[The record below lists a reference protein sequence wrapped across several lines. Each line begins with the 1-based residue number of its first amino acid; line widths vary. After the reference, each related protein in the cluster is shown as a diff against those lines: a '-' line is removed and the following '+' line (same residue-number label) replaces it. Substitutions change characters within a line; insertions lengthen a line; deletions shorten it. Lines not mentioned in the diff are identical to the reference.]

1 MLFRSNFQV
10 VKITTEETYALR
22 TAVLRADTPTS
33 DPKYAEDSKH
43 GTVHLGIFDADK
55 ILIATSTWVI
65 NPWQDDPSSI
75 AIQLRGMAVATK
87 YQKSGLGKL
96 LLDSGITPKP
106 TTLNMFGLRP
116 AIRRS
121 TFICATI
128 SSQSVTASL
137 RVSPKCLITWSLERF
152 GFSETFNFNAT
163 HQPRQPLRRRQLFCN
178 VW

>member
-1 MLFRSNFQV
+1 MAELSFQV

-65 NPWQDDPSSI
+65 NSWQEDISAI
-75 AIQLRGMAVATK
+75 AIQLRGMAVATS

-96 LLDSGITPKP
+96 LLDSGITHAK
-106 TTLNMFGLRP
+106 THNAKYVWAKARDSALDFYLRNNFVSFGDGF
-116 AIRRS
+116 
-121 TFICATI
+121 TEG
-128 SSQSVTASL
+128 VTQMPHHL
-137 RVSPKCLITWSLERF
+137 VVQK
-152 GFSETFNFNAT
+152 
-163 HQPRQPLRRRQLFCN
+163 LF
-178 VW
+178 

>member
-1 MLFRSNFQV
+1 MAESNFQV

-65 NPWQDDPSSI
+65 NPWQDDPSAI

-96 LLDSGITPKP
+96 LLDSGITHAK
-106 TTLNMFGLRP
+106 THNAKYVWAKARDTALNFYLRND
-116 AIRRS
+116 
-121 TFICATI
+121 FK
-128 SSQSVTASL
+128 SVGD
-137 RVSPKCLITWSLERF
+137 
-152 GFSETFNFNAT
+152 GFTEGVTQMP
-163 HQPRQPLRRRQLFCN
+163 HHLVVQKLL
-178 VW
+178 